1 MPSNPSLPPVN
12 QLGVFLRAQRARVT
26 PQAAGLPVVSDRR
39 VAGLRREEV
48 AVLSG
53 VSADYYARLEQG
65 RERTPSAPVVDSIS
79 QALQLTPDARA
90 HVFRLAKLAPNSARI
105 DEAVSPEL
113 LQTMAA
119 FPHAIAY
126 VTNPALRILIAN
138 PAASAFVAPLLHR
151 ETNVMAAIFMD
162 PVARDFYVNWDEVS
176 KASVSALRLAEG
188 FVSPDAEVADLVARL
203 HRDSVT
209 FRKLW
214 EDQTVEG
221 LTSTQTTVR
230 HPDVGLLQL
239 SHQAFDVRSAPGQQ
253 LTVVTAKPGS
263 ASADLGTAWVTR
275 RDPSPAVGVK
285 AAPQRR
291 SRPSWVQHS

>member
-1 MPSNPSLPPVN
+1 VPSSAVQPPVN
-12 QLGVFLRAQRARVT
+12 QLGGFLRAQRARVT
-26 PQAAGLPVVSDRR
+26 PQEAGLPTATGRR

-65 RERTPSAPVVDSIS
+65 RERTPSAQVVDAIC
-79 QALQLTPDARA
+79 QALRLTPDARA
-90 HVFRLAKLAPNSARI
+90 HAFRLAKLSPNSVRT

-138 PAASAFVAPLLHR
+138 PAASAFIAPLLHR
-151 ETNVMAAIFMD
+151 ESDVVPAMFLD
-162 PVARDFYVNWDEVS
+162 PVAREFYVNWEEVS
-176 KASVSALRLAEG
+176 RASVSALRLAEG
-188 FVSPDAEVADLVARL
+188 FVPPHPEVSELVARL
-203 HRDSVT
+203 YRDSGA
-209 FRKLW
+209 FQQLW
-214 EDQTVEG
+214 DDQTVDG
-221 LTSTQTTVR
+221 LTATQTTIR

-239 SHQAFDVRSAPGQQ
+239 SHQVFDVRSTPGQQ

-263 ASADLGTAWVTR
+263 ASADAVQLLGSLAATRHQEWV
-275 RDPSPAVGVK
+275 
-285 AAPQRR
+285 
-291 SRPSWVQHS
+291 